1 MTIQQRSSLQAMV
14 TAQAVWK
21 RQSSFIAHTLLV
33 FGSVLLSFLGV
44 AAEARPTLLT
54 QQIDQESRTTHL
66 SPQSTEIL
74 QVEADIWHQINQQ
87 RQRHGLSPLRVNEQ
101 LTQAARAYSKQ
112 MADYN
117 FYSHTGVRGDTPRQR
132 VEAQGVHAQLVG
144 ENLFQFPQQYNPATM
159 AVNGWMESSGHR
171 HNILLPQMAETGIGI
186 WQQNGMYYVTQLLVE
201 PRATKVAAPVPRP
214 PSS

>member
-1 MTIQQRSSLQAMV
+1 MV
-14 TAQAVWK
+14 TIQAVWK
-21 RQSSFIAHTLLV
+21 RQSSSIAHMLLV
-33 FGSVLLSFLGV
+33 FGSMLLSFSGV
-44 AAEARPTLLT
+44 AAEAQPTLLT
-54 QQIDQESRTTHL
+54 QQIDQASRTTHL

-74 QVEADIWHQINQQ
+74 QIEADIWQQINQQ
-87 RQRHGLSPLRVNEQ
+87 RQRYGLSPLRVNEQ

-132 VEAQGVHAQLVG
+132 VESQGVHAQLVG
-144 ENLFQFPQQYNPATM
+144 ENLFQFPQRYSPATM

-186 WQQNGMYYVTQLLVE
+186 WQQNGIYYVTQLLVE
-201 PRATKVAAPVPRP
+201 PKAAAPVSRP